1 MVAHAYNP
9 SMGRQRQRTHRLF
22 RACFT
27 QWVPGLCR
35 ETLTNNEPL
44 LSSTKPQRVGGTEDN
59 GGHPLLLLVQM
70 EKNVSWQMVWMTHIF
85 SAETS
90 GCGWSQC
97 IKQRPL
103 RRLLETTQEDPSHT
117 VWMCFDNQKNWP
129 KRIWRIHN
137 RPNSHCTCGNYP
149 LIGLGSHYIAFT
161 PLNHACNFP
170 FH

>member
-1 MVAHAYNP
+1 MLIIPVWGGRGKGPTVCSEPVSPSGFQAYV
-9 SMGRQRQRTHRLF
+9 GRHSQTMNR
-22 RACFT
+22 
-27 QWVPGLCR
+27 
-35 ETLTNNEPL
+35 L

-70 EKNVSWQMVWMTHIF
+70 EKNVSWQMGWMTHIF
-85 SAETS
+85 SVETS

-149 LIGLGSHYIAFT
+149 LIGLGSHYTAFT